1 MSETCQT
8 PTQNI
13 HTPPTNKPRL
23 IRSGVNA
30 DEHAQLKIGIAG
42 MGGIGSN
49 VAWNLV
55 RAGVSHLRI
64 IDFDTVERSN
74 LDRQFYFES
83 QIGQLKVEASREN
96 LLRIASGCNIEAIND
111 TLTAENVYDYFKD
124 VDVLIEG
131 FDNPACKAF
140 LVEQFLGEPIHLVSA
155 CGVAGND
162 METVRV
168 KKISNCFLVGDFT
181 TNVTRCD
188 SYSFS
193 PKVNLVATLMAG
205 IALNGNYA
213 N

>member
-1 MSETCQT
+1 
-8 PTQNI
+8 
-13 HTPPTNKPRL
+13 L

-30 DEHAQLKIGIAG
+30 DQHAQLKIGIAG

-55 RAGVSHLRI
+55 RAGAAHLRI
-64 IDFDTVERSN
+64 IDFDVVERSN

-83 QIGQLKVEASREN
+83 QIGQPKVEASREN
-96 LLRIASGCNIEAIND
+96 LLKIASACQIEVIND
-111 TLTAENVYDYFKD
+111 TLTADNVYDYFKD
-124 VDVLIEG
+124 MDVLIEG

-140 LVEQFLGEPIHLVSA
+140 LVERFLGEPIHLVSA

-162 METVRV
+162 IETVRV

-193 PKVNLVATLMAG
+193 PKVNLVAALMAG
-205 IALNGNYA
+205 IALNGDYKVV
-213 N
+213 